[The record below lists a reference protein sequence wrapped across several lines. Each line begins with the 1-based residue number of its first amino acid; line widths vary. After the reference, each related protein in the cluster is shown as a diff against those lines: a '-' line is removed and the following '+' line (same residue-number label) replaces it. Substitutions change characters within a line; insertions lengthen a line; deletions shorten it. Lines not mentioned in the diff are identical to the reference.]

1 MVEITLPI
9 VLQILQTAGILVGII
24 YYITIMRN
32 QRKARQLQILKED
45 SSTLEN
51 IIKVNSMEFSDYDD
65 FIEKYGMDTDFSA
78 WMDFLMVFNQFEEYG
93 VYLKEGFLDIRFV
106 VLLTG
111 GMILT
116 LRERFMD
123 VIREHRIRH
132 NYPRFMIEA
141 EYLMNNV
148 KKYIDEHP
156 ELNPNP

>member
-9 VLQILQTAGILVGII
+9 VLQILQTVGILVGII

-32 QRKARQLQILKED
+32 QSRARQLQILKDD
-45 SSTLEN
+45 SSTMEH
-51 IIKVNSMEFSDYDD
+51 IIRVNSMEFTDYGD
-65 FIEKYGMDTDFSA
+65 FIEKYGMDADFSA

-93 VYLKEGFLDIRFV
+93 VYLREGLLDIRFIA
-106 VLLTG
+106 LLSG

-116 LRERFMD
+116 LQEKFMD
-123 VIREHRIRH
+123 VIREHRIRN

-148 KKYIDEHP
+148 KKYMDEHP
-156 ELNPNP
+156 ELKT